1 MTVELCEKKR
11 KIEEG
16 GKEAK
21 LGDEKEKEKDE
32 REGQIGGKVDKF

>member
-1 MTVELCEKKR
+1 MVDIDEKERRKKR

-21 LGDEKEKEKDE
+21 LRDEKEKEKDE
-32 REGQIGGKVDKF
+32 RGG